1 MKIFKHAENSTLFRV
16 DEITDEQLIALMD
29 IAKNYHA
36 YLNTIIKLPD
46 SQLKEFIGG
55 ESKHARMAIRLQI
68 QTCIAY
74 EMAFS
79 EVVNAGE
86 QKKPLDN

>member
-1 MKIFKHAENSTLFRV
+1 MKIFKHAENSELFRL
-16 DEITDEQLIALMD
+16 DEITDNQIIALND

-46 SQLKEFIGG
+46 AQLKEFAPG
-55 ESKHARMAIRLQI
+55 ESEHARMAMRLQI

-79 EVVNAGE
+79 DVVNAGE
-86 QKKPLDN
+86 QKKPLAN